1 MLLLRQACQPL
12 LNELGLSELHV
23 TIQDKTLTVVG
34 SCGKPLVAISGIQFS
49 KNSASNA
56 ERDFAVSL
64 FQQFLIAYGKE
75 LKDFVTAKQEFLSS
89 PEPQLPEGAKSYY
102 LSSSMNDSY
111 IEFEPFGET
120 TSSSACIKIYY
131 NGKVQ
136 FSYYTP
142 TVSAIAANI
151 EMLKSFETVAKT
163 ALDDFKAYKTNR
175 EAIDAIGAKIAKCD
189 I

>member
-12 LNELGLSELHV
+12 LNELGLSDLHV

-34 SCGKPLVAISGIQFS
+34 YCGKPIVAISGIQFS
-49 KNSASNA
+49 KNSVSNA

-64 FQQFLIAYGKE
+64 FQQFLVAYGKE

-89 PEPQLPEGAKSYY
+89 PEPELPTGAKSYY
-102 LSSSMNDSY
+102 LASSMNDSY
-111 IEFEPFGET
+111 IEFKPFGEE

-131 NGKVQ
+131 NGKVE
-136 FSYYTP
+136 FWYHTP
-142 TVSAIAANI
+142 TVSAIADKI
-151 EMLKSFETVAKT
+151 EILKSFETVTKT
-163 ALDDFKAYKTNR
+163 ALDDFKAHKTNR